1 MYFEFLDLVIQKRR
15 IFLSF
20 FLGFLTFLSFRI
32 PLSISQFLITSHWS
46 SSEVLTA
53 QRKGSNW
60 KLPMSDASIK
70 PSSGSLSFIGNA
82 WDKEKSSKTKI
93 VMVFIPWVQ
102 IKNWWWLS
110 YLVKIYTEVQSPRG
124 IPRFAGLRRW
134 VFYLDCRERTGD
146 GFHIWW
152 KYIRKV
158 KGSPRDPQICR
169 NT

>member
-1 MYFEFLDLVIQKRR
+1 MIQKRR

-82 WDKEKSSKTKI
+82 WDKETSSKTKI

-102 IKNWWWLS
+102 RKNWWWLS

-124 IPRFAGLRRW
+124 IPRFAGIRRW
-134 VFYLDCRERTGD
+134 VLYKDKYDDMPLP
-146 GFHIWW
+146 FHKNNILWDVTSQKLGTSGAYW
-152 KYIRKV
+152 HRQQV
-158 KGSPRDPQICR
+158 WFVHL
-169 NT
+169 